1 MTAALLGVGILLE
14 TIIDGL
20 SQGIKLFFSGD
31 PVLWEI
37 IGVTARVSGI
47 ALVISAI
54 IGIPIGAYLGLNRF
68 PGRRM
73 IQAFVYTGMGLPPV
87 VVGLAVYLLLSNN
100 GILGPLQQTWIPK
113 LFTIPAM
120 ILAQVVIAVPMVV
133 GYTMAAV
140 GEVSTDLRLQIRS
153 LGATSSQ
160 VLLITLREARRGVLV
175 ALIGGLGSIISE
187 VGAVMMVG
195 GNIEDSTR
203 VMTTAI
209 MLETRR
215 GNFDLAIGL
224 AVVLLLIAF
233 LINLSAAQ
241 LQGKGH

>member
-20 SQGIKLFFSGD
+20 SQGIMLFFSGD